1 MKQND
6 PSQCP
11 KWWCSFFL
19 YRTGLW
25 ILWLPEARLA
35 SQFSSNSHVVQFDDK
50 WSLTDTAMP
59 AKFAATTLF
68 SQCNFFLLGL
78 RGRNVWFV
86 LQWGQLPC
94 GSKQVS
100 GFPGDFTS
108 NCVTSGFAAIVGCH
122 ISALT
127 LTSLCICQRT
137 WGFLN
142 FCVGTAWFIS
152 PFPYYFRV
160 IWSDMARV
168 VVMFNKK
175 SINQKRK
182 TYKAITIFWN
192 QTESKVLTS
201 TEDKMLGSTSK
212 YSK

>member
-1 MKQND
+1 MTLLNVLSDDALFFYIEQGYGSYDCQRLGWHHNSPPTVMLFNSMTND
-6 PSQCP
+6 PLQTLQCQQNLLQQHYFP
-11 KWWCSFFL
+11 SVIFFFWGLGEEMCGLSCSEVN
-19 YRTGLW
+19 Y
-25 ILWLPEARLA
+25 PVAANKSLA
-35 SQFSSNSHVVQFDDK
+35 
-50 WSLTDTAMP
+50 
-59 AKFAATTLF
+59 
-68 SQCNFFLLGL
+68 
-78 RGRNVWFV
+78 
-86 LQWGQLPC
+86 
-94 GSKQVS
+94 
-100 GFPGDFTS
+100 FPGDFTS

-127 LTSLCICQRT
+127 LTSLCICERT

-182 TYKAITIFWN
+182 TYKAITVFWN

-201 TEDKMLGSTSK
+201 TEDKMLDSTSK